1 MVSASD
7 GRVITFY
14 SYKGGTGRSM
24 ALAHAAW
31 ITAARGYRVL
41 AIDWDLE
48 APGLHKYFAPF
59 LEDGTASTKDGL
71 IDFLLNYCDAA
82 TMPSQPGPEDDD
94 GDPMSWMD
102 DYAEIW
108 RYAERVDLPG
118 IGAGGCLDFVS
129 AGRQD
134 GMYGTRVNLF
144 DWHHFYG
151 ELGGGAFLN
160 RMRRACIAS
169 DAFARPRDGLDDGA
183 APAFAQPR
191 YDFVFIDSR
200 TGLSDTSGIC
210 TAQMPDTLV
219 GLFTY
224 NVQSIEGASRV
235 LRRARAARE
244 KLAEDARAAPPSP
257 GASPSGALRIIPVP
271 SRAESGDTVR
281 LSRMRDFALPH
292 FAEFIESSP
301 CDSAKDALQMMVD
314 VELPYIYTLSYNEV
328 LSLLDEPSDAKSYL
342 GIVHRLTNRICP
354 DRGNDS
360 LLALDRPLAASMWA
374 RYQAV
379 LTGARRSTDAL
390 PRAPGEALP
399 SRDVDR
405 VLQAVLVAET
415 DAGRISVRRV
425 VLSLAGSGAE
435 QGLPATDMF
444 APYAMSQF
452 RQPERDAAERLVRAG
467 ILCARFD
474 PAVEGRVIAP
484 VNDDGFRA
492 SRIVQEWLAEFADL
506 IGWKQDIGHAYAR
519 ATIGADQVI
528 LSDAGYEASADLE
541 RRYLD
546 ELNPREQRIW
556 RVVKER
562 KRNEV
567 QRAAEAVEARAR
579 LAEVQDRGD
588 AAVATLHGRLHAT
601 VRRVRI
607 AALVA
612 LLIVGSSGSLLY
624 AQQQKLQRSAASTAA
639 WESTR
644 YGNYQRAIAAFGQ
657 LIDRYP
663 DDPGYRFG
671 RAYARARLLD
681 SGRPVDGDVKAS
693 WMLAATDMEEAIKLQ
708 STNHEVVDPSN
719 YYNLVRWYDKAGDR
733 PKSVAAARRFIDVAQ
748 GADNAGNFIAEI
760 ATARALVHND
770 EAKGGVA
777 VGAASKS

>member
-1 MVSASD
+1 
-7 GRVITFY
+7 
-14 SYKGGTGRSM
+14 
-24 ALAHAAW
+24 
-31 ITAARGYRVL
+31 
-41 AIDWDLE
+41 
-48 APGLHKYFAPF
+48 
-59 LEDGTASTKDGL
+59 
-71 IDFLLNYCDAA
+71 
-82 TMPSQPGPEDDD
+82 
-94 GDPMSWMD
+94 
-102 DYAEIW
+102 
-108 RYAERVDLPG
+108 
-118 IGAGGCLDFVS
+118 
-129 AGRQD
+129 
-134 GMYGTRVNLF
+134 
-144 DWHHFYG
+144 
-151 ELGGGAFLN
+151 
-160 RMRRACIAS
+160 
-169 DAFARPRDGLDDGA
+169 
-183 APAFAQPR
+183 
-191 YDFVFIDSR
+191 
-200 TGLSDTSGIC
+200 
-210 TAQMPDTLV
+210 
-219 GLFTY
+219 
-224 NVQSIEGASRV
+224 
-235 LRRARAARE
+235 
-244 KLAEDARAAPPSP
+244 
-257 GASPSGALRIIPVP
+257 
-271 SRAESGDTVR
+271 
-281 LSRMRDFALPH
+281 
-292 FAEFIESSP
+292 
-301 CDSAKDALQMMVD
+301 
-314 VELPYIYTLSYNEV
+314 
-328 LSLLDEPSDAKSYL
+328 
-342 GIVHRLTNRICP
+342 
-354 DRGNDS
+354 
-360 LLALDRPLAASMWA
+360 
-374 RYQAV
+374 
-379 LTGARRSTDAL
+379 
-390 PRAPGEALP
+390 
-399 SRDVDR
+399 